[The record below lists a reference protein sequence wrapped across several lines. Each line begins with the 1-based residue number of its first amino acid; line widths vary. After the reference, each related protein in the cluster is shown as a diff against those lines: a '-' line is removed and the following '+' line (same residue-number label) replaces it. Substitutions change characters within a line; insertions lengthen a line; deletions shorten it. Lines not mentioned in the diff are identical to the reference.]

1 MRLSLYLQLS
11 VIVCTLFNYWVC
23 KVKKKHW
30 HLCLC
35 SSDALKSEV
44 INYFVSRLSNPGA
57 ETAHQTVAE
66 IKWLVETPALEGL
79 CGD

>member
-1 MRLSLYLQLS
+1 MQG
-11 VIVCTLFNYWVC
+11 
-23 KVKKKHW
+23 KKKHW

-44 INYFVSRLSNPGA
+44 INYFVSCLSNPGA
-57 ETAHQTVAE
+57 ETARQTVAE